1 MTPARPIASQD
12 RDVLAA
18 LLGGLVAVFI
28 GPDDAPS
35 VDTVL
40 RARGCHTGRAA
51 ELRYEDGS
59 RVIVAAYGPAR
70 GDA

>member
-1 MTPARPIASQD
+1 MMRPVASQD

-18 LLGGLVAVFI
+18 LLGGLVAVFLA
-28 GPDDAPS
+28 PDDAPH

-40 RARGCHTGRAA
+40 RARGCHTRRAA
-51 ELRYEDGS
+51 ELRYDDGS
-59 RVIVAAYGPAR
+59 RVIVASYGPAR